1 MWENELEFS
10 LSLSHLYVYMQIIHI
25 HKCVYIYINIC
36 LYDILVYKDTHTK
49 IYIYMHTYGGSSFR
63 QLFLEIFQVARCFV
77 VSAVTPGG
85 WAAKERIG
93 VGNATR
99 L

>member
-1 MWENELEFS
+1 M
-10 LSLSHLYVYMQIIHI
+10 
-25 HKCVYIYINIC
+25 
-36 LYDILVYKDTHTK
+36 
-49 IYIYMHTYGGSSFR
+49 
-63 QLFLEIFQVARCFV
+63 ARCFV